1 MMWEIVDT
9 SNNKFCFITLNL
21 CTFSLVYTDNQKTM
35 EEETEILAIFK
46 YILQRKFTNITR
58 KLISINII
66 LD

>member
-1 MMWEIVDT
+1 
-9 SNNKFCFITLNL
+9 
-21 CTFSLVYTDNQKTM
+21 M